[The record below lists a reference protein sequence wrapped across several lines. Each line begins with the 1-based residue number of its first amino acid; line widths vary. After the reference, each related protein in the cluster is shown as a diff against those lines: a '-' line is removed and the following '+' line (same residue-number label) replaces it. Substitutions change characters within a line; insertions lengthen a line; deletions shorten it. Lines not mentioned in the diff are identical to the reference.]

1 MQRLGSFGTGYGTGV
16 QVRLPFLPSIK
27 IYKEKIEKQHNSFQ
41 GYPHSGAGGVGVYSP
56 LKIDLGG
63 VVLGTLVGIGALLI
77 LPKLV
82 NAFSGSHSY
91 YRTADNDVTGV
102 TEMLSKFD
110 DFLGQNNIDSAAC
123 MQRAVCNY
131 IRSSQ
136 FHSHVGTADQTET
149 LVNSLTE

>member
-1 MQRLGSFGTGYGTGV
+1 M
-16 QVRLPFLPSIK
+16 RLPFLPSIK
-27 IYKEKIEKQHNSFQ
+27 IYKEKIEKNPPQSFQ
-41 GYPHSGAGGVGVYSP
+41 GYPQSGAGGVGVYSP

-82 NAFSGSHSY
+82 SAFSGTHGTSGY
-91 YRTADNDVTGV
+91 YRSTDNDVTGV

-136 FHSHVGTADQTET
+136 FHSHVGTADQMET